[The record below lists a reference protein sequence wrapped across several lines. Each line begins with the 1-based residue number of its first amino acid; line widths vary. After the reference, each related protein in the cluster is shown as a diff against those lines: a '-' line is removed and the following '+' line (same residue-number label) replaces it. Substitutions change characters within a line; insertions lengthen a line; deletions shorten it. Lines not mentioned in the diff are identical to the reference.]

1 MNQLFYSD
9 NLNVLRNQ
17 IKDDTVDLCYID
29 PPFNSKRNYFQIYN
43 NVGKEDAAQA
53 QAFIDTWTWN
63 QFAESG
69 FADIL
74 TNQHDYTT
82 QTIELIKGL
91 RAVLG
96 AGGLLAYLI
105 SMTQRINEI
114 WRVLKPTGSFY
125 LHCDPTCSHY
135 LKLILDSVFCPR
147 GGNFLN
153 EIVWRYRTGGVSK
166 RWFGRKHDIIF
177 WYVKSKQY
185 QFYPERVTVP
195 RTKEVRRRIKSGVL
209 NATRAVTLDKL
220 PDDVFEIQ
228 ALNAMSNERLNYPT
242 QKPEALLERIIQASS
257 NEGDLIL
264 DAYCGCGTTVAVAQ
278 RLNRQWIGIDITYQS
293 IALILERFEKQF
305 GVEITNS
312 IVLNGI
318 PRDMESA
325 RALANKQDD
334 RLRKE
339 FEKWAVLTYTKNRA
353 TINDKKG
360 ADKGVDGVAYIVTG
374 QKTTDKV
381 IIQVKSGKVQR
392 GDIAKLRGDMAREQ
406 AVMAIFITLEEPT
419 KPMREEAMAAG
430 IYHHQLLNRAYPC
443 IQLVTGREM
452 IEAGRRSDLP
462 LNLNV
467 LNSAAPVN
475 TSQQSDLLQKN

>member
-1 MNQLFYSD
+1 MNQLFYGD

-96 AGGLLAYLI
+96 VGGLLAYLI

-147 GGNFLN
+147 GGDFRN
-153 EIVWRYRTGGVSK
+153 EITWKRTNNPKGSQFKDRKYGVYTDAIFFYTKSTNYTFNLERIRQPLTPEELLEKYPKTDERGRYLEYPILRSASKGPRPNLVYEYKDFTPPQWGWVVKREKLEAIDQRGDLGWRKNGMPYRKYRPTEDRGAPIGNL
-166 RWFGRKHDIIF
+166 WDDIIRIQS
-177 WYVKSKQY
+177 KSK
-185 QFYPERVTVP
+185 ETM
-195 RTKEVRRRIKSGVL
+195 G
-209 NATRAVTLDKL
+209 
-220 PDDVFEIQ
+220 
-228 ALNAMSNERLNYPT
+228 YPT

-264 DAYCGCGTTVAVAQ
+264 DAYCGCGTTVAV
-278 RLNRQWIGIDITYQS
+278 
-293 IALILERFEKQF
+293 
-305 GVEITNS
+305 
-312 IVLNGI
+312 
-318 PRDMESA
+318 
-325 RALANKQDD
+325 
-334 RLRKE
+334 
-339 FEKWAVLTYTKNRA
+339 
-353 TINDKKG
+353 
-360 ADKGVDGVAYIVTG
+360 
-374 QKTTDKV
+374 
-381 IIQVKSGKVQR
+381 
-392 GDIAKLRGDMAREQ
+392 
-406 AVMAIFITLEEPT
+406 
-419 KPMREEAMAAG
+419 
-430 IYHHQLLNRAYPC
+430 
-443 IQLVTGREM
+443 
-452 IEAGRRSDLP
+452 
-462 LNLNV
+462 
-467 LNSAAPVN
+467 
-475 TSQQSDLLQKN
+475 